1 MYYLQSRWKLE
12 KNALYYYGL
21 RNKPDMFR
29 NRVKLSSGQRAIIAA
44 LPKDLNESEE
54 KAVELYL

>member
-1 MYYLQSRWKLE
+1 
-12 KNALYYYGL
+12 
-21 RNKPDMFR
+21 MFR